1 MERIAGQKNFSESS
15 VCGERRDCVWIVR
28 IFGKCGRTANVE
40 DEYRNCDQLCVL
52 FSSNSFCKEKA
63 SDWYA
68 DDPEDLRV
76 YLDAASSD
84 PAVIIV

>member
-1 MERIAGQKNFSESS
+1 M
-15 VCGERRDCVWIVR
+15 D
-28 IFGKCGRTANVE
+28 

-68 DDPEDLRV
+68 DDPENLRV